1 MHTLWL
7 SAGLINPIH
16 QKHSLVDK
24 PLSLEAE
31 GECRRKVGQICFL
44 WRSGKTI
51 FCPCL
56 GLWELHS
63 PGRAA
68 TYLLCWLRLCF
79 SSWDFA
85 LISNKYL
92 LLCYEMGFTQSW
104 GNHDFRRAYLLL
116 PLPCI
121 LCEGS
126 SFVHEIISRAGKFQK
141 CLNCYVHVKPYHTTV
156 FCFACLVGWGFKV
169 YIPLPRIK
177 DRQAKRLLSFRHQ
190 AAHSAFD
197 IQPPCPY
204 VQSCAHITLPNCG
217 KWKGKC

>member
-7 SAGLINPIH
+7 SAGLMNPIH

-31 GECRRKVGQICFL
+31 GECRRKVSQICFL

-63 PGRAA
+63 PGRAV

-85 LISNKYL
+85 LISNKHL

-104 GNHDFRRAYLLL
+104 GSHDFRRAYLLL

-126 SFVHEIISRAGKFQK
+126 NFVHEIISRAGKFQK

-156 FCFACLVGWGFKV
+156 FCFACLVGWGF
-169 YIPLPRIK
+169 
-177 DRQAKRLLSFRHQ
+177 
-190 AAHSAFD
+190 
-197 IQPPCPY
+197 
-204 VQSCAHITLPNCG
+204 
-217 KWKGKC
+217 